1 MSLPNVTNA
10 YNVQNEIDALNRSII
25 LFARCAAPI
34 IFTFGVTCNILNI
47 FVFTRPSLR
56 RNPCCMYFLS
66 SSVAALIYHLI
77 DVPFRFLQYGY
88 NIDPTRYILSLCKI
102 RYYFAFT
109 WR

>member
-1 MSLPNVTNA
+1 MSLANVT
-10 YNVQNEIDALNRSII
+10 YSYSVQNEIIALNRSIV
-25 LFARCAAPI
+25 LFVRCAAPI
-34 IFTFGVTCNILNI
+34 IFALGVTCNLLNI

-66 SSVAALIYHLI
+66 SSVAALIYHLVEI
-77 DVPFRFLQYGY
+77 PFRFFQFGFNL
-88 NIDPTRYILSLCKI
+88 DPTRYLLSICKL